1 MAKVVG
7 VLKQASAPT
16 LTPTGQKSEAR
27 AVDPQDTVVQV
38 EGNFNPQLVKH
49 AVRNYVKALADK
61 KGAEERAAEQAEVLR
76 AYAGE
81 LRAANAVAGDYQKTY
96 RVVGE
101 RLNKEQFLVDVSQSD
116 RWTPVKGVDLKKL
129 RADKGAV
136 LFDAVVEEETTISI
150 KDEIL
155 KNRTLRIELSK
166 ALEAALG
173 VEGIKKYFKKETVF
187 VVKEGTDKKQ
197 YTLPAPEKGVLE
209 AGFKQVSDSVK
220 DATVKVD

>member
-16 LTPTGQKSEAR
+16 LTPTGQKSGAR
-27 AVDPQDTVVQV
+27 AVDPQDTEVQV
-38 EGNFNPQLVKH
+38 DGKVNPQSVKQ

-61 KGAEERAAEQAEVLR
+61 KEAEEKAAEQAEVLR

-96 RVVGE
+96 RVMGE
-101 RLNKEQFLVDVSQSD
+101 RFNKEQFQVDVTQSD
-116 RWTPVKGVDLKKL
+116 KWNPIKGVDLKKL
-129 RADKGAV
+129 RADKGPV
-136 LFDAVVEEETTISI
+136 IFDAVVEEETTISI
-150 KDEIL
+150 KEEIL
-155 KNRTLRIELSK
+155 KNRTLRVELSK

-187 VVKEGTDKKQ
+187 VVKEGADKKQ
-197 YTLPAPEKGVLE
+197 YTLPAPEKAVLE

-220 DATVKVD
+220 DSTVKVD